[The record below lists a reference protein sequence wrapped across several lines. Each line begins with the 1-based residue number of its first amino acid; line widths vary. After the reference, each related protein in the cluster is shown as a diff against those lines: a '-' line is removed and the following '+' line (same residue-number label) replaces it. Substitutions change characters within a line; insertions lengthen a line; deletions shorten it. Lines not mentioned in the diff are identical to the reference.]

1 MFCLVLHWPPYGS
14 HDIFDD
20 SKGNLIF
27 VTNMEKTVGRVTF
40 RLLSSA
46 YLMALKVIIYMC
58 ILSVKQNEENQ
69 NKSFPAILFGS
80 FTLPFQLMKH
90 FNFYSYFHF

>member
-14 HDIFDD
+14 LDIFDD

-46 YLMALKVIIYMC
+46 YLMALKVMIYMC

-69 NKSFPAILFGS
+69 ILSCYFVRKFYAAISVDEALQFLFLFSFLV
-80 FTLPFQLMKH
+80 
-90 FNFYSYFHF
+90 